1 MRTALALIDGRLCTS
16 LRYALR
22 PGWRPRRPAAAP
34 SSGFPVQARAGTC
47 ASGPDATFLFGSSSS
62 SVDRC
67 AQGSMARPITN
78 KALSRS
84 PSRSL
89 SLSLGP
95 EPNPEPHPEP
105 HPDQVPPFVSC
116 CTHESPGPARR
127 RRRRLGSRA
136 LTLTLT
142 LTLTPTTDPTTD
154 PDPDLDPESD
164 PSPSPSP
171 NMNPNPNPK
180 SGMALAPLLQS
191 DFEVPLAL
199 LVGAS
204 AVGDGSCH
212 TRQVP
217 VGAWAVPVVTP
228 DGCAER
234 PFWVACCR

>member
-1 MRTALALIDGRLCTS
+1 MSVPVVVAHPPLSEPAEWLD
-16 LRYALR
+16 
-22 PGWRPRRPAAAP
+22 PRN
-34 SSGFPVQARAGTC
+34 
-47 ASGPDATFLFGSSSS
+47 L
-62 SVDRC
+62 
-67 AQGSMARPITN
+67 
-78 KALSRS
+78 
-84 PSRSL
+84 
-89 SLSLGP
+89 
-95 EPNPEPHPEP
+95 
-105 HPDQVPPFVSC
+105 
-116 CTHESPGPARR
+116 
-127 RRRRLGSRA
+127 RA

-171 NMNPNPNPK
+171 NMNPNPNPM

-191 DFEVPLAL
+191 DLEVPLAL

-217 VGAWAVPVVTP
+217 VGTRAVPVVTP